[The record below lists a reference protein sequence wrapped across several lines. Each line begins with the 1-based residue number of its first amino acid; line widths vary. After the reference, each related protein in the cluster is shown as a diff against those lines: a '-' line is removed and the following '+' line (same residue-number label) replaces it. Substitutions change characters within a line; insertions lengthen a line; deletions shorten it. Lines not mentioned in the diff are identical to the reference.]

1 MRDYTEKNSG
11 KKCYIE
17 YDSFTG
23 QPFVMD
29 ENYERMNVNFYYCA
43 FTDLDLKMKDNSI
56 VNLSMGEVLFFDSD
70 NPPVATK
77 FFMQKRFRKL

>member
-1 MRDYTEKNSG
+1 MRAYTEKNSG

-17 YDSFTG
+17 YNSNEG
-23 QPFVMD
+23 NHFVMD
-29 ENYERMNVNFYYCA
+29 ENYERMNVNFYCCA
-43 FTDLDLKMKDNSI
+43 FTDLDLKMKDKSI

-70 NPPVATK
+70 NPPVAKK